1 MDILQN
7 RQVAQNGD
15 SQKIPKGDRMRMYD
29 IIVIGGGIS
38 GIYTAYKIHKK
49 SPQTKV
55 LLIEKENR
63 LGGRIYTFINKYMT
77 VEVGAGRISGS
88 QPTIM
93 DLIGELG
100 LTKKLVK
107 NEGSVVF
114 RPANYKE
121 EIESSVSSAP
131 RGSNVITPSSLYPL
145 YNNIVDITLGPKTL
159 PNAGL
164 ILTLVA
170 VSKTYSKQYLQNHTL
185 TQFAER
191 VLTKEQVEFIK
202 GSFGYYSELVIMN
215 AYDAIKLL
223 NALGPSNTFYSMK
236 GGLEQIVDKMVDVIK
251 KNSNI
256 HILLSK
262 EVSKIVYREPVSK
275 KESGSP
281 LQHLFDVYIDKKIY
295 QSQQCICAL
304 PKQALLKLAIFKP
317 IRSLLNKIECGT
329 LCRIYSQ
336 FDPDPATGK
345 VWFHGLDK
353 FTTNND
359 LRMVVPYNTKTGVIM
374 ISYSDNIFAD
384 RWLKLYE
391 NKGIRAVN
399 TKLREDM
406 LESVGKWIPLPKH
419 TEVFYWDCGVGYW
432 AVGSDSRKVAEKM
445 IQPYKD
451 APLYV
456 CGENYSENGQQW
468 IEGALETSNKVL
480 EVIINIHSI

>member
-1 MDILQN
+1 
-7 RQVAQNGD
+7 
-15 SQKIPKGDRMRMYD
+15 MYD
-29 IIVIGGGIS
+29 IIVIGGGIA
-38 GIYTAYKIHKK
+38 GLYTTYKIHKK

-63 LGGRIYTFINKYMT
+63 LGGRIHTFINKHMT
-77 VEVGAGRISGS
+77 VEAGAGRISGS
-88 QPTIM
+88 QPLIM

-107 NEGSVVF
+107 NSGSVVY
-114 RPANYKE
+114 RPADFQGN
-121 EIESSVSSAP
+121 IESSVSDAP
-131 RGSNVITPSSLYPL
+131 HSPPIAHMGLSKENLGLSFRKPPHLAKLKALQNLHKQQPILD
-145 YNNIVDITLGPKTL
+145 NIIDITLGPKTL

-215 AYDAIKLL
+215 AYDSIKLL
-223 NALGPSNTFYSMK
+223 NALGPNNTFYSMK

-262 EVSKIVYREPVSK
+262 GVSKIVYREP
-275 KESGSP
+275 GSP
-281 LQHLFDVYIDKKIY
+281 LSHFFDVYIDKKIY

-317 IRSLLNKIECGT
+317 IRPLLNKVECGT

-336 FDPDPATGK
+336 FDPDPTTGK
-345 VWFHGLDK
+345 VWFHDVEK

-359 LRMVVPYNTKTGVIM
+359 LRMVIPYNTKTGVIM

-432 AVGSDSRKVAEKM
+432 AVGSDSHKVAEKM
-445 IQPYKD
+445 IQPFKD
-451 APLYV
+451 IPLFV

-468 IEGALETSNKVL
+468 IEGALETADKVL
-480 EVIINIHSI
+480 VYVQ

>member
-1 MDILQN
+1 
-7 RQVAQNGD
+7 
-15 SQKIPKGDRMRMYD
+15 MYD
-29 IIVIGGGIS
+29 IIVIGGGIA
-38 GIYTAYKIHKK
+38 GLYTTYKIHKK

-55 LLIEKENR
+55 LLVEKENR
-63 LGGRIYTFINKYMT
+63 LGGRIFTFANKYMT
-77 VEVGAGRISGS
+77 VEAGAGRISGS
-88 QPTIM
+88 HQLIM
-93 DLIGELG
+93 NLIGELG
-100 LTKKLVK
+100 LTKKLIK
-107 NEGSVVF
+107 NSGSVVY
-114 RPANYKE
+114 RPANFQG
-121 EIESSVSSAP
+121 EIESSVGDAP
-131 RGSNVITPSSLYPL
+131 HKQQPILDNMI
-145 YNNIVDITLGPKTL
+145 DITLGPKTL

-236 GGLEQIVDKMVDVIK
+236 GGLEQMIDKMILSMK

-262 EVSKIVYREPVSK
+262 EVSKIVYREP
-275 KESGSP
+275 GSP
-281 LQHLFDVYIDKKIY
+281 LNYFFDVYINNKKY
-295 QSQQCICAL
+295 ECQQCICAL

-317 IRSLLNKIECGT
+317 IRSLLNKVECGT

-336 FDPDPATGK
+336 FDPDTTTGK
-345 VWFHGLDK
+345 VWFHELEK

-359 LRMVVPYNTKTGVIM
+359 LRMVIPYNSKEGVIM

-384 RWLKLYE
+384 NWLKLYE
-391 NKGIRAVN
+391 KKGVRAVN
-399 TKLREDM
+399 TKLREDI

-432 AVGSDSRKVAEKM
+432 AVGSDSHKVAEKM

-451 APLYV
+451 MPLFV

-468 IEGALETSNKVL
+468 IEGALETANSV
-480 EVIINIHSI
+480 INICISNS